1 VQAFDKP
8 LSTNE
13 GLFFFPIH
21 HLSHVSI
28 LGFNPMRE
36 RTFRDEDLPPYPADT
51 AIKAVGFSSENKG
64 SNPSFCEGWVT
75 RGELSD
81 GDIVVYTW

>member
-1 VQAFDKP
+1 
-8 LSTNE
+8 
-13 GLFFFPIH
+13 
-21 HLSHVSI
+21 
-28 LGFNPMRE
+28 MRE

-81 GDIVVYTW
+81 GDEIVYTYRRFFRFIMSMHSFYSIKL